1 MKNRG
6 LSQVISVLICI
17 SLVFCT
23 LLGANGIAT
32 AATSKATSGSAGG
45 KTTWSYNAATKTL
58 TISGTGATNDYN
70 AALRKVPWESYKS
83 ELTKVVVDEGVTILG
98 NYCFYNCTSLTS
110 VQLPSTLTEIHGM
123 GTTDVSYGCFQ
134 GCTALTSITFP
145 EKLTKIGTCAFKGCT
160 SLKSVKIPDSVTT
173 LDNGAFCDCTALT
186 NVVYGTG
193 LTSTGVNAFSNSGVK
208 NVTFT
213 SSITSIDMR
222 SFYTTNL
229 IEVELP
235 ESVTSIGAQSF
246 GYCGFL
252 TKVTVNNAKAT
263 FTGDSFGG
271 SKQDLTFY
279 GHKNSTTETYATE
292 HSYGFVSI
300 DSCDHLTT
308 REEITKEA
316 TCTEKGEKNIIC
328 SDCGQIVDTVEIPA
342 LGHNYAVTG
351 TEDKT
356 TEDGHIYTN
365 YTCSR
370 CNDTYAEPEH
380 QLAPDGSATKYVWI
394 EGKYTYSKRAT
405 CTTGGTETYTCNISG
420 CNKIET
426 NRIPAGSHTVEEW
439 TVTKKPTCT
448 EKGSRTGT
456 CTTCG
461 STVTESIAATGHTY
475 DENNPTATDD
485 KTTEDGHI
493 YKTYTCTTC
502 GATVEKTEH
511 VAWVDG
517 KFTPNVITQPTCT
530 VNGLERD
537 TCDICGETR
546 NVTLPS
552 NGQHTWELTSTS
564 EATCTARGTKVYT
577 CSVCG
582 RTYTEYT
589 DALGHDYVKSEA
601 DTVQPTC
608 TAAGS
613 ALYKCSRCSST
624 KTEVLPATGHTPDE
638 STYKVTTEPT
648 CEKEGSATATC
659 SVCKTEYTI
668 TLDALGHDYQDVAVA
683 IEDKPGHNLVTP
695 TCSRC
700 GNKKTA
706 TVVHAEWVD
715 GYYTTKVVK
724 EAGCLDGASTDTCTI
739 CNTTRTNTLPAM
751 GHNYVYTGSQSSDG
765 RMIYRCSYCNMLD
778 RESPASVL
786 SMWSTSYMN
795 TTPKRTAY
803 DDSSYLDANGD
814 GYINAMDYAMI
825 VNANKKTLNTTTTTT
840 TTTAQSSEN

>member
-1 MKNRG
+1 M
-6 LSQVISVLICI
+6 
-17 SLVFCT
+17 
-23 LLGANGIAT
+23 
-32 AATSKATSGSAGG
+32 
-45 KTTWSYNAATKTL
+45 
-58 TISGTGATNDYN
+58 
-70 AALRKVPWESYKS
+70 
-83 ELTKVVVDEGVTILG
+83 
-98 NYCFYNCTSLTS
+98 
-110 VQLPSTLTEIHGM
+110 
-123 GTTDVSYGCFQ
+123 
-134 GCTALTSITFP
+134 
-145 EKLTKIGTCAFKGCT
+145 
-160 SLKSVKIPDSVTT
+160 
-173 LDNGAFCDCTALT
+173 
-186 NVVYGTG
+186 
-193 LTSTGVNAFSNSGVK
+193 
-208 NVTFT
+208 
-213 SSITSIDMR
+213 
-222 SFYTTNL
+222 
-229 IEVELP
+229 
-235 ESVTSIGAQSF
+235 
-246 GYCGFL
+246 
-252 TKVTVNNAKAT
+252 
-263 FTGDSFGG
+263 
-271 SKQDLTFY
+271 
-279 GHKNSTTETYATE
+279 
-292 HSYGFVSI
+292 
-300 DSCDHLTT
+300 
-308 REEITKEA
+308 
-316 TCTEKGEKNIIC
+316 
-328 SDCGQIVDTVEIPA
+328 
-342 LGHNYAVTG
+342 
-351 TEDKT
+351 
-356 TEDGHIYTN
+356 
-365 YTCSR
+365 
-370 CNDTYAEPEH
+370 
-380 QLAPDGSATKYVWI
+380 
-394 EGKYTYSKRAT
+394 
-405 CTTGGTETYTCNISG
+405 
-420 CNKIET
+420 
-426 NRIPAGSHTVEEW
+426 
-439 TVTKKPTCT
+439 
-448 EKGSRTGT
+448 
-456 CTTCG
+456 
-461 STVTESIAATGHTY
+461 
-475 DENNPTATDD
+475 
-485 KTTEDGHI
+485 
-493 YKTYTCTTC
+493 
-502 GATVEKTEH
+502 
-511 VAWVDG
+511 DG

-778 RESPASVL
+778 RELPASVL

-840 TTTAQSSEN
+840 TAQSSEN